1 MSHLLL
7 QDINDP
13 GHFHNAVMS
22 GYDEKKTGE
31 ALAPVPTTD
40 FGDIQDYPKATDTTH
55 DAVFGE
61 INEDGPNYRDVR
73 YCSELGSSR
82 H

>member
-1 MSHLLL
+1 
-7 QDINDP
+7 
-13 GHFHNAVMS
+13 MS

-73 YCSELGSSR
+73 R
-82 H
+82 